1 MVPVTLVLRKIKFFQ
16 TLTMSKENF
25 TQIACCD
32 IMIIGFDQITL
43 NFPMDTKLSIKDI
56 LLYPK
61 LTRTH

>member
-32 IMIIGFDQITL
+32 IVIIGFGQATL
-43 NFPMDTKLSIKDI
+43 IYPGTQSTIEDTLISQFK
-56 LLYPK
+56 
-61 LTRTH
+61 